1 MNVYVASP
9 LGFAA
14 STAAFMHEWER
25 ALADAGM
32 EVLSPW
38 ANPEHGAAFARAHAH
53 AAWEDRV
60 AALRAVNMAVGAAN
74 ATMIRACDAVA
85 AVLDG
90 VDVDSGTASE
100 IGFAAALGKRVFG
113 LRTDSRQTG
122 DNAGAAVNLQVHYFI
137 AASGGTITHTIA
149 DLIAAMTRPPQ

>member
-1 MNVYVASP
+1 MKVYVASP
-9 LGFAA
+9 LGFAE
-14 STAAFMHEWER
+14 STKAFMHQWER

-38 ANPEHGAAFARAHAH
+38 ANAEHGAAFARAHSQPT
-53 AAWEDRV
+53 WEERV
-60 AALRAVNMAVGAAN
+60 AALRAVNMTIGAAN
-74 ATMIRACDAVA
+74 AAMIRACDAVA

-113 LRTDSRQTG
+113 LRTDARQTG
-122 DNAGAAVNLQVHYFI
+122 DNAGSPVNLQVHYFI
-137 AASGGTITHTIA
+137 VASGGTVTHTIA
-149 DLIAAMTRPPQ
+149 GLIAAMTGSPA